1 MFSLAHIITEQ
12 IQEAGIPIHGVSC
25 GQDGVRIDFKDEA
38 TKAQRQ
44 TAEALA
50 STAQESQESLKL
62 AYEAAETKKFT
73 PEKAEKLADLL
84 VSKGI
89 LTTEEIDEL

>member
-38 TKAQRQ
+38 TKEQRQ

-50 STAQESQESLKL
+50 ATAQESQESLKL
-62 AYEAAETKKFT
+62 AYDEVETKKFT
-73 PEKAEKLADLL
+73 PEKAEKLAELL

-89 LTTEEIDEL
+89 LTTVEVNSL